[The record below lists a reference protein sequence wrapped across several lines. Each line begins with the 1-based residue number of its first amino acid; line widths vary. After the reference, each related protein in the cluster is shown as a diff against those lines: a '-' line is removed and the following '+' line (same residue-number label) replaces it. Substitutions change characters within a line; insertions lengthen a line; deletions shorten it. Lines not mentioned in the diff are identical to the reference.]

1 MDQNLYSKISLNLKQ
16 IIIQLQDVFVF
27 KYLQEKNKKKEE
39 EAFNLLRKASAIS
52 KKIAEETNDAKLKGL
67 AFELKRSHD
76 EAIKIF
82 EEINYDL
89 NQLDKF
95 YFDPKQSSQKTIK
108 K

>member
-1 MDQNLYSKISLNLKQ
+1 MFAFLN
-16 IIIQLQDVFVF
+16 IF
-27 KYLQEKNKKKEE
+27 KKKNKKKEE

-52 KKIAEETNDAKLKGL
+52 KKIAKETNDAKLKGL

-76 EAIKIF
+76 DAIKIF

-95 YFDPKQSSQKTIK
+95 YFDPKQTLSENYKKVETILDNFK
-108 K
+108 KRIA

>member
-1 MDQNLYSKISLNLKQ
+1 MFSFLN
-16 IIIQLQDVFVF
+16 IF
-27 KYLQEKNKKKEE
+27 KKKNKKKEE
-39 EAFNLLRKASAIS
+39 EAFNLLRQASAIS

-95 YFDPKQSSQKTIK
+95 YFDPKQALSDNYKKVETILDNFK
-108 K
+108 KRIA